1 MKKSFKLLLLL
12 LTATCTLYA
21 QEPDWTHADGTLE
34 GFTPGSQYFTLVSD
48 ANLRDNP
55 GTQSKV
61 LGKLPIGTPLTVEM
75 VSTDSFAQRGVKLPW
90 VKVKAQ
96 LTGKAPLIGYIWG
109 GFLALAAI
117 QTPDDEY
124 TPNAGV
130 LYLTGVAAYDEAN
143 HQLTVQ
149 VRAAKN
155 GTELSKTE
163 FKTQGD
169 LSYYP
174 SFDVKFSNLK
184 NVKAI
189 LSVNYYYPACG
200 YPSGDNLLFW
210 LENNQLNRV
219 LETTSVSDGGVFYD
233 SQDYLLPYDKGG
245 IYGHVLVV
253 NDSAEME
260 ERGEELVVT
269 KHSYKLTLYKWDG
282 AKLLKSKELK

>member
-1 MKKSFKLLLLL
+1 M
-12 LTATCTLYA
+12 
-21 QEPDWTHADGTLE
+21 
-34 GFTPGSQYFTLVSD
+34 
-48 ANLRDNP
+48 
-55 GTQSKV
+55 
-61 LGKLPIGTPLTVEM
+61 
-75 VSTDSFAQRGVKLPW
+75 
-90 VKVKAQ
+90 
-96 LTGKAPLIGYIWG
+96 
-109 GFLALAAI
+109 
-117 QTPDDEY
+117 
-124 TPNAGV
+124 
-130 LYLTGVAAYDEAN
+130 
-143 HQLTVQ
+143 
-149 VRAAKN
+149 
-155 GTELSKTE
+155 
-163 FKTQGD
+163 
-169 LSYYP
+169 
-174 SFDVKFSNLK
+174 KFSNLK